1 MKCVNNC
8 LCFVCDCCDIFHH
21 FSPEGCSFICKIA
34 HEQLFFF
41 LGEAA
46 NIVDL
51 LDGCG
56 DELEEFG
63 LGKMLLNLGLFNISL
78 SHFVDDLFD
87 LQPESLHLVFAFLD
101 CVRHVW
107 TDTNRWYGCIVLP
120 GCIPSCF
127 CGIAAVG
134 QVSRFISYSRSVLIR
149 NVGGH
154 GGLEISDFLF
164 DFLLEDS
171 CMLLSWQ
178 AGFIEDFSNFQFLDP
193 DDGLVQN
200 VLEISLKFF
209 LPKKELI
216 NVVFSALLVFSEC
229 LL

>member
-1 MKCVNNC
+1 MKGVNNC
-8 LCFVCDCCDIFHH
+8 LCFSCDCCDIRHH
-21 FSPEGCSFICKIA
+21 FGPEIVSFCCKLG
-34 HEQLFFF
+34 HERLFFF
-41 LGEAA
+41 LGEAG

-56 DELEEFG
+56 NELEEFG

-78 SHFVDDLFD
+78 SHFVNDLLD
-87 LQPESLHLVFAFLD
+87 LQPENLHLIFAFLD
-101 CVRHVW
+101 CAHHVW
-107 TDTNRWYGCIVLP
+107 LDTDRWYGCSIHP

-127 CGIAAVG
+127 CGSSAVG
-134 QVSRFISYSRSVLIR
+134 QVSHFCNYSRIVVVR

-164 DFLLEDS
+164 DFLFEDS

-178 AGFIEDFSNFQFLDP
+178 AGFVENFSNFQFLDP
-193 DDGLVQN
+193 DDGLVQD
-200 VLEISLKFF
+200 VLERSLKFLLF
-209 LPKKELI
+209 SKELI
-216 NVVFSALLVFSEC
+216 NVVFSALLVFSES